1 MIRVWEQLNVVKKKV
16 LTGISKLLLQ
26 MVMTTSYKGMKN
38 NETNSLLLKRGIAF
52 LVDLYI
58 GALLGSL
65 SNFNNI
71 INNDKADEHK
81 YLLLI
86 IKLHHSSIAQS
97 FITRI
102 LLFIYTLLDLFGSDS
117 RKKTNGS

>member
-1 MIRVWEQLNVVKKKV
+1 
-16 LTGISKLLLQ
+16 
-26 MVMTTSYKGMKN
+26 MKQ
-38 NETNSLLLKRGIAF
+38 NSLLLKRGIAF

-65 SNFNNI
+65 PIFIKSSNC
-71 INNDKADEHK
+71 
-81 YLLLI
+81 
-86 IKLHHSSIAQS
+86 HHSSIAQS

-102 LLFIYTLLDLFGSDS
+102 LLFIYALLDLFGSDS

>member
-1 MIRVWEQLNVVKKKV
+1 
-16 LTGISKLLLQ
+16 
-26 MVMTTSYKGMKN
+26 MKQ
-38 NETNSLLLKRGIAF
+38 NSLLLKRGIAF

-65 SNFNNI
+65 P
-71 INNDKADEHK
+71 
-81 YLLLI
+81 I
-86 IKLHHSSIAQS
+86 IKSSNCHHSSIAQS

>member
-1 MIRVWEQLNVVKKKV
+1 
-16 LTGISKLLLQ
+16 
-26 MVMTTSYKGMKN
+26 MKQ
-38 NETNSLLLKRGIAF
+38 NSLLLKRGIAF

-65 SNFNNI
+65 PISIISLITIKQMTQSSNC
-71 INNDKADEHK
+71 
-81 YLLLI
+81 
-86 IKLHHSSIAQS
+86 HHSSIAQS

>member
-1 MIRVWEQLNVVKKKV
+1 
-16 LTGISKLLLQ
+16 
-26 MVMTTSYKGMKN
+26 MKQ
-38 NETNSLLLKRGIAF
+38 NSLLLKRGIAF

-65 SNFNNI
+65 PISI
-71 INNDKADEHK
+71 IADDTK
-81 YLLLI
+81 YLF
-86 IKLHHSSIAQS
+86 IKSSNCHHSSIAQS